1 MATPEIL
8 TAIENAN
15 AALATAAEKP
25 GSRAAKMDGGL
36 VQAHL
41 LVNFVTFGNIGQC
54 YFVAVAI
61 YGDRAC
67 DAVPPGPGDRT

>member
-15 AALATAAEKP
+15 AALATAAEEP
-25 GSRAAKMDGGL
+25 GPRAAKMNGGL

-41 LVNFVTFGNIGQC
+41 LVNFVTFGNIGQRH
-54 YFVAVAI
+54 FVAVAV
-61 YGDRAC
+61 YRDRTR